1 MQQILM
7 NAELAHETSYI
18 TSQLFDLK
26 YESLKTKPG
35 KPSQRHITEIN
46 EYGQKCLQVTFR
58 VLKEF
63 PDAQTL
69 IISAM

>member
-1 MQQILM
+1 M

-26 YESLKTKPG
+26 YESLKAKPG